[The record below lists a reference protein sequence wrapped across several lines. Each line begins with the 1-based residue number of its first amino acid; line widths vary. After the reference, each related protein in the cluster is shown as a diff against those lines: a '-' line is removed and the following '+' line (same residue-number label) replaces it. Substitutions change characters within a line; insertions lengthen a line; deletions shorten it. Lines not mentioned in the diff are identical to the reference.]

1 VARAPSAIALE
12 LPLPRK
18 WLAFESQYRGS
29 PFNPFTLKFSMFVEV
44 SGFEHGLR
52 RGKEHPQPSPS
63 APWQFR

>member
-1 VARAPSAIALE
+1 MAGS
-12 LPLPRK
+12 K